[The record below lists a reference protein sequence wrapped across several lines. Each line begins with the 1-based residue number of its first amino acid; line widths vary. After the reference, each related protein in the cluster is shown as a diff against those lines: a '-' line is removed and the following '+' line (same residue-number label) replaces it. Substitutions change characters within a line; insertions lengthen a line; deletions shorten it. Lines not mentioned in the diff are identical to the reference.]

1 MEEVAAALAAAQ
13 RRLGRPL
20 RHTVKLAMTLIV
32 RNEADVIE
40 DNLRFHRAQGVDL
53 FIALDNGSTD
63 GTLQILERYE
73 QAGILKLVTMSGPML
88 RVQRQGATEIGRLA
102 HDLGAD
108 WVIHNDAD
116 EFWWPLTGNLKEALA
131 AIPEQFG
138 IVLAPRTEFIAR
150 PDGEGSFAERL
161 LIREARFRRPPKT
174 AHRAHPLIKMWERHP
189 IDVWVKSERSPRSGL
204 VGKPALR
211 VESNHREEPELDLVL
226 APEFPIGVLHFPL
239 RSFEQYR
246 KKVDLVAQNRLFD
259 RDVEAQ
265 ALREAYEGGRL
276 EELYEGLVPDDETV
290 TRGIAEGW
298 LVQDTSFRDYL
309 LACPGALEHGAPT
322 PAPRT
327 LAPERRDAALAE
339 MREDGMYA
347 ISRYLQ
353 TVASKKR
360 ERHMQARELK
370 RLRVWARESKREI
383 RDLQRRQRRLE
394 RRAERLQRVQQSR
407 WWRLRPRLP
416 KRRRV
421 GH

>member
-1 MEEVAAALAAAQ
+1 
-13 RRLGRPL
+13 
-20 RHTVKLAMTLIV
+20 
-32 RNEADVIE
+32 
-40 DNLRFHRAQGVDL
+40 
-53 FIALDNGSTD
+53 
-63 GTLQILERYE
+63 
-73 QAGILKLVTMSGPML
+73 MSGPML

-102 HDLGAD
+102 HEMGAG

-116 EFWWPLTGNLKEALA
+116 EFWWPVTGNLKEALA
-131 AIPEQFG
+131 QVPDQFG

-150 PDGEGSFAERL
+150 PDAEGSFAERMV
-161 LIREARFRRPPKT
+161 IREARFRRPPKT

-189 IDVWVKSERSPRSGL
+189 IDIWVKSDRSPRSGL

-211 VESNHREEPELDLVL
+211 IESNHRDEPGLELVM

-259 RDVEAQ
+259 RDAEAQ
-265 ALREAYEGGRL
+265 ALRQAYESGRL
-276 EELYEGLVPDDETV
+276 EELYEALVPDNGEV
-290 TRGIAEGW
+290 RRGLDEGW
-298 LVQDTSFRDYL
+298 LVEDTSFRDYL
-309 LACPGALEHGAPT
+309 LAHSEFTRDEAKPPS
-322 PAPRT
+322 PA
-327 LAPERRDAALAE
+327 LAPQQRQAALGA

-360 ERHMQARELK
+360 KRHMQERELK
-370 RLRVWARESKREI
+370 RLRAWARESKREI
-383 RDLQRRQRRLE
+383 RQLQRRQRRLE
-394 RRAERLQRVQQSR
+394 RRAEKLQRVQASR
-407 WWRLRPRLP
+407 WWRMRPRLP